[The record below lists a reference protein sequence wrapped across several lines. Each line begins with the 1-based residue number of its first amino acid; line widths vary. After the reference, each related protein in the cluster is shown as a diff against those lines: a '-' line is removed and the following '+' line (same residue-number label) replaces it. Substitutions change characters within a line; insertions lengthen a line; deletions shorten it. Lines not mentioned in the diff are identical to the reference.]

1 MRFKEWIDAAH
12 HYRHEPGQQEPVQ
25 PPLLLVVQM
34 VSVGAS
40 FVRWLAELDAIQ
52 QKEIDT

>member
-1 MRFKEWIDAAH
+1 M
-12 HYRHEPGQQEPVQ
+12 Q

-52 QKEIDT
+52 QKEIDA